1 MEPHVAG
8 ATLEDVREPVRLELD
23 QVFDELRRIVEA
35 DLPLIS
41 DVNEH
46 LMQVR
51 GKMFRPTLA
60 LLAAKTV
67 GTISPRE
74 VTLGAIIELIHLA
87 TLIHD
92 DSVDHSALRR
102 GQPTVNALFT
112 HEIAVIMGDY
122 LYSRAIEELVKL
134 DSLELLR
141 IISRVTNEL
150 TVGEI
155 REVVAHDAL
164 SFSEADY
171 DELIKAKTASL
182 MTGACE
188 VGALTGDPEFRAGLK
203 EYGTYLGL
211 AFQVTD
217 DLLDYTETQMV
228 LGKPTGQDL
237 REHKMTLPL
246 IAALPKMTSSE
257 RAQVES
263 LMANPTPSDDL
274 ISSVRETVDL
284 RGGISAARARA
295 VTLARQAE
303 ARLDGLPP
311 GPGLDALR
319 ACITYAIDR
328 RN

>member
-1 MEPHVAG
+1 MPGGVGEVVVAPIGQGQNMRQRGATVPSLGVTHDADRDTHRRPDVDTAG
-8 ATLEDVREPVRLELD
+8 A
-23 QVFDELRRIVEA
+23 A
-35 DLPLIS
+35 DAQL
-41 DVNEH
+41 
-46 LMQVR
+46 
-51 GKMFRPTLA
+51 
-60 LLAAKTV
+60 V
-67 GTISPRE
+67 GS
-74 VTLGAIIELIHLA
+74 
-87 TLIHD
+87 
-92 DSVDHSALRR
+92 
-102 GQPTVNALFT
+102 
-112 HEIAVIMGDY
+112 
-122 LYSRAIEELVKL
+122 
-134 DSLELLR
+134 
-141 IISRVTNEL
+141 
-150 TVGEI
+150 
-155 REVVAHDAL
+155 
-164 SFSEADY
+164 
-171 DELIKAKTASL
+171 ASL

-284 RGGISAARARA
+284 RGGISATRARA